1 MTRTML
7 PPVLAAGIFL
17 FSATGV
23 YASPSGGQIASG
35 SGQIAQA
42 GGNTT
47 ITQTTDKL
55 GINWQNFNI
64 AKGETVRFVQPGT
77 NAVALN
83 RVLGS
88 NPSAIYGTL
97 SANGK
102 VFLINPNGILFAP
115 GSQVN
120 VGGIMASTM
129 NMTDSDF
136 QAGRY
141 KLSGSGAG
149 AVINQGSITAADG
162 GYVALLGAQ
171 AKNEGIITANQGTVA
186 LAGGKAIT
194 LDFTGDGLLK
204 LAVDQKVLD
213 ASAANSGL
221 IQANGGQVVMT
232 ASTANTLAGTAVN
245 NSGVI
250 KAQSV
255 ASKNGIVIL
264 DGGTNGTVINSGTLD
279 ASGKNA
285 GQTGGTIKVL
295 GGKIELT
302 GQAKLDA
309 SGEVGGGTILV
320 GGNYQGKGT
329 EPNAT
334 TTNVAAGVSLNA
346 NAITSGNGGKVVV
359 WADDTT
365 NFAGTITARGGS
377 VSGDGGKVETSGK
390 NTLSVTGAVNAGAA
404 KGKGGSWLLDPTD
417 YTIDT
422 AAASSLKTALDGG
435 TSVTVTSSSPGA
447 TTGNGDIHVNSALSW
462 TGGGSLTLTASR
474 NINVNAAITDGGAG
488 NLTFTPGGAGNLMV
502 GKYGAVSLTGT
513 GGLSISG
520 NPYILINDLAGW
532 NGMGL
537 SGYYALNA
545 DIAGVTA
552 ATGTPVTPFV
562 GTLEGL
568 GHEVTININSGGGY
582 VGLFGRTETGALL
595 RNVGVSGSISGTAN
609 RVGGLIGSNYGG
621 NIINCYSLVD
631 LNMTSATDIGGL
643 VGMNAGIGIDTGA
656 IINSYSAGTMAS
668 ASSTNVGGLVGTNSG
683 GGSIKNSYSTIAV
696 DADSYYSGGLVGNNT
711 GTVDNS
717 YSTGDVTGDVYVG
730 GLVGHSANAIR
741 NSFST
746 GKVTG
751 NPADSGGIVGEY
763 ASGPDLITNCFWN
776 TTVNAGLNGVG
787 EGTTSGAIGKTADE
801 MKMAATFASWDQSVW
816 KFYDGSTIPLL
827 KSFLQSVTVTA
838 NSTSMIYNGTIY
850 NGSAGVTYSSPVT
863 LSGILAFTGASKDV
877 GTYTVIPT
885 GLFTDQQGYN
895 ITFASGTLTV
905 TPAPLT
911 VTATGVNKSYNGLT
925 DADVTYG
932 GWISG
937 DNLSASGTAAFG
949 DKNVG
954 NSKAVN
960 VSGINISGTDAGNYS
975 LQNTIATTTANITP
989 ALLTVTATGV
999 NKSYNG
1005 LTDADVTYGGWI
1017 SGDNLSASGTAA
1029 FGDKNVGNSKAVNV
1043 SGINISGTDAG
1054 NYSLQNTIA
1063 TTTANI
1069 TPALLT
1075 VTATG
1080 VNKIY
1085 NGLTDASVTYGGWIS
1100 GDNLSASGTEAFGDK
1115 NVGNNKAVNVSGIN
1129 ISGTDAGN
1137 YSLQNTIATT
1147 TANITPALLTVTAT
1161 GVNKIYNGL
1170 TDASVTYG
1178 GWISGDNLSA
1188 SGTAAFGDKNVGNNK
1203 AVNVSGINISGT
1215 DAGNYSLQNTTA
1227 LANADITPASLT
1239 YTANSSNRLYGEA
1252 NPVFSG
1258 TVIGFVNGETQT
1270 TATTGTLAFSSLA
1283 DTVSPV
1289 GPYAI
1294 NGSGLTANDGNYT
1307 FVQSLGNS
1315 SALTVHSIPVNPPS
1329 DNTPT
1334 NTLDVF
1340 KRILPS
1346 ILQYFSSAFGSP
1358 SHAHSFIMSGNTAGI
1373 RGTGS
1378 SLYTIEGSGINIG
1391 TSSNINALLPAN
1403 RLNNTVDPQL
1413 PVTGEN
1419 TKKTE

>member
-1 MTRTML
+1 MRRKWLRAWQRNESGTRNIAHTMTRTIM

-47 ITQTTDKL
+47 VTQTTDKL

-77 NAVALN
+77 TAVALN

-141 KLSGSGAG
+141 KLSGSGAV

-171 AKNEGIITANQGTVA
+171 VKNEGIITANQGTVA
-186 LAGGKAIT
+186 LAGGKAVT

-204 LAVDQKVLD
+204 LAVDQKALD

-250 KAQSV
+250 KAQS
-255 ASKNGIVIL
+255 AARKNGIIIL

-279 ASGKNA
+279 ASGRNA
-285 GQTGGTIKVL
+285 GQTGGIIKVL

-309 SGEVGGGTILV
+309 SGEIGGGTILV
-320 GGNYQGKGT
+320 GGNYRGKGT
-329 EPNAT
+329 EQNAT
-334 TTNVAAGVSLNA
+334 TTKVAAGASLNA
-346 NAITSGNGGKVVV
+346 DAITSGNGGKVVV

-365 NFAGTITARGGS
+365 TFAGKITARGGS
-377 VSGDGGKVETSGK
+377 VSGDGGMVETSGK
-390 NTLSVTGAVNAGAA
+390 NTLSVTGAVNAGTA

-488 NLTFTPGGAGNLMV
+488 NLTFTPGGAGNLLV

-568 GHEVTININSGGGY
+568 GHEVTININSGNGY

-595 RNVGVSGSISGTAN
+595 RNVGVSGSISGSAN

-621 NIINCYSLVD
+621 NIINCYSSVN
-631 LNMTSATDIGGL
+631 LNMTSAQYTGGL
-643 VGMNAGIGIDTGA
+643 VGMNAGSGINTGA
-656 IINSYSAGTMAS
+656 IINSYSTGTIAS
-668 ASSTNVGGLVGTNSG
+668 GNSFYIGGLVGGNSS
-683 GGSIKNSYSTIAV
+683 GGSIKNSYSTIDVNVAS
-696 DADSYYSGGLVGNNT
+696 SYYAGGLVGDNT

-717 YSTGDVTGDVYVG
+717 YSTGDVTGNVYAG
-730 GLVGHSANAIR
+730 GLVGRSSNAIR
-741 NSFST
+741 YSFSI

-751 NPADSGGIVGEY
+751 DPADSGGIVGEHPP
-763 ASGPDLITNCFWN
+763 GPDLITHCFWN
-776 TTVNAGLNGVG
+776 TTVNPGLNGVG

-801 MKMAATFASWDQSVW
+801 MKTAATFASWDQSVW

-827 KSFLQSVTVTA
+827 KSILQSVTVTA
-838 NSTSMIYNGTIY
+838 NPISMVYNGTIY
-850 NGSAGVTYSSPVT
+850 DGNAGVTYSSPVT
-863 LSGILAFTGASKDV
+863 LSGTLAFTGADKNV
-877 GTYTVIPT
+877 GTYTITPN
-885 GLFTDQQGYN
+885 GLYTDQQGYD

-905 TPAPLT
+905 TKAP
-911 VTATGVNKSYNGLT
+911 
-925 DADVTYG
+925 
-932 GWISG
+932 
-937 DNLSASGTAAFG
+937 
-949 DKNVG
+949 
-954 NSKAVN
+954 
-960 VSGINISGTDAGNYS
+960 
-975 LQNTIATTTANITP
+975 
-989 ALLTVTATGV
+989 
-999 NKSYNG
+999 
-1005 LTDADVTYGGWI
+1005 
-1017 SGDNLSASGTAA
+1017 
-1029 FGDKNVGNSKAVNV
+1029 
-1043 SGINISGTDAG
+1043 
-1054 NYSLQNTIA
+1054 
-1063 TTTANI
+1063 
-1069 TPALLT
+1069 LT

-1085 NGLTDASVTYGGWIS
+1085 NGLNDA
-1100 GDNLSASGTEAFGDK
+1100 N
-1115 NVGNNKAVNVSGIN
+1115 
-1129 ISGTDAGN
+1129 
-1137 YSLQNTIATT
+1137 
-1147 TANITPALLTVTAT
+1147 
-1161 GVNKIYNGL
+1161 
-1170 TDASVTYG
+1170 VTYG

-1215 DAGNYSLQNTTA
+1215 DAGNYSLQNTSATTTANITLALLTVTATGVNKIYNGLNDANVTYGGWISGDNLSASGTAAFGDKNVGSNKAVNVNGINISGTDAGNYSLQNSTATTTANITPAPLTVTATGVNKVYNGLNDASVTYDGWISGDNLSASGTAAFGDKNVGSNKAVNVSGINISGTDAGNYSLQNTTA

-1239 YTANSSNRLYGEA
+1239 YTANSSSRLYGEA

-1307 FVQSLGNS
+1307 FVQAPGNS
-1315 SALTVHSIPVNPPS
+1315 NALTVHSIPVNPPTPTPTPTPAPTPAP
-1329 DNTPT
+1329 TPT

-1346 ILQYFSSAFGSP
+1346 ILQYVSSAFGSP
-1358 SHAHSFIMSGNTAGI
+1358 SHADSFFMSGNTAGI
-1373 RGTGS
+1373 RGTS
-1378 SLYTIEGSGINIG
+1378 NSLYTIEGSGINIG
-1391 TSSNINALLPAN
+1391 TLSNPSALLPAN
-1403 RLNNTVDPQL
+1403 HPNNTVDPNL
-1413 PVTGEN
+1413 PVTGED
-1419 TKKTE
+1419 TKKQNNI